1 LAWRVLAGQGKA
13 GTNREKETT
22 MHLYDEETDTES
34 TEDTV
39 ESLSPAGLTKLK
51 RQAILNDFLER
62 HDGKFDGRAFFTEV
76 EADPNHP
83 ARGWFVWDQYQGWLE
98 ANLDR
103 ARSFTRGL
111 TFEYTVQTI
120 DRGAVNITVE
130 RVPFVHSPMAERHN
144 GGGYVQ
150 TNPADK
156 AHMLH
161 LCQEAA
167 VALTTWVNRY
177 GAVVRFCGGSTMV
190 LQRQIR
196 LLEKV
201 AEDGDTLKTGSD

>member
-1 LAWRVLAGQGKA
+1 
-13 GTNREKETT
+13 
-22 MHLYDEETDTES
+22 MHLYDEETETES
-34 TEDTV
+34 AEDTV

-51 RQAILNDFLER
+51 RQEILNDFLER

-156 AHMLH
+156 SHMLN
-161 LCQEAA
+161 LCQEAG

-177 GAVVRFCGGSTMV
+177 GAALRYCGGSTMV
-190 LQRQIR
+190 FQRQIR

-201 AEDGDTLKTGSD
+201 AEDGDTRKTVSI